1 MGYVKKDGSLITDTW
16 MDAIAD
22 AAEADRLR
30 GVVVKTESGPG
41 RPRILKDD
49 ELQSITFRIG
59 KSRLP
64 MIDNAAAK
72 RGESRSEFLR
82 DLIDQALA
90 AS

>member
-1 MGYVKKDGSLITDTW
+1 MGYVKKDKSIVTDKW
-16 MDAIAD
+16 MDAVAN
-22 AAEADRLR
+22 AAEADKLR
-30 GVVVKTESGPG
+30 GVVTKTENGPG
-41 RPRILKDD
+41 RPKTFEND
-49 ELQSITFRIG
+49 ELESITFRIR

-82 DLIDQALA
+82 DLIDQALV